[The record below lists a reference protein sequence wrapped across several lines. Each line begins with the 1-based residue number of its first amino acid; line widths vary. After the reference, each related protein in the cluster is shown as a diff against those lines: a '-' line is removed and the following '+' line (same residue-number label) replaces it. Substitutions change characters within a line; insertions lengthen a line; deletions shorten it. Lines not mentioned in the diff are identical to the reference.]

1 MGLHAIS
8 ARHKYPT
15 FDPNQELQH
24 FVQALLLRRE
34 YEKPYELPPQM
45 IRCADAL
52 VEQIQVDNED
62 QLVYSSQAKKLDMR
76 VFEDAL
82 LQFYKSRSVTKV
94 SWDDARENAELK
106 SMAVEILQRANKDRP
121 AMQKEISDLFRQ
133 ATDKWLKAGYIYK
146 EKQDD
151 IYNVVDEEDLA
162 KIIIRSIREMSKQLP
177 DQLSGIRADYI
188 AKAVIA
194 DERYSKLHHNS
205 TIIDKVVDDLV
216 EQSILYPTGYSEY
229 KIFL

>member
-1 MGLHAIS
+1 MQ
-8 ARHKYPT
+8 RTDPT

-106 SMAVEILQRANKDRP
+106 SMAVEILQRAVSNHPFVAPCTLADSLSCRIK
-121 AMQKEISDLFRQ
+121 
-133 ATDKWLKAGYIYK
+133 TDQQCRKK
-146 EKQDD
+146 
-151 IYNVVDEEDLA
+151 
-162 KIIIRSIREMSKQLP
+162 
-177 DQLSGIRADYI
+177 
-188 AKAVIA
+188 
-194 DERYSKLHHNS
+194 
-205 TIIDKVVDDLV
+205 
-216 EQSILYPTGYSEY
+216 
-229 KIFL
+229 